1 VNETGEFS
9 SILRLDEPSEDA
21 AAAFLLTVAEG
32 PDEGSTLLVD
42 PSLPT
47 RVFVGTSSSCELRLT
62 DAEVSR
68 RHIALE
74 AIGEKLRVTD
84 LGSANGTTADGVLL
98 VEGFLR
104 GAEVLRL
111 GRTAIR
117 VVRRH
122 AVPSAK
128 ASRAER
134 FGRVV
139 GASPEMQRLYPLC
152 IRLAMASVPVIL
164 EGEPGTGKELLAEAL
179 HEQGPRAEGPFVVFD
194 STVNPAAG
202 ELLGVFEEANGGT
215 LLIDE
220 VEELEPSLQEHLL
233 RILERTDI
241 DVRVIFTTRRD
252 LDRLVEAGRF
262 REDLF
267 ERMSLAARVELPP
280 LRRRTGDV
288 RRLALHFARDIGG
301 PAATLPPDLVAQWET

>member
-117 VVRRH
+117 QPR
-122 AVPSAK
+122 
-128 ASRAER
+128 
-134 FGRVV
+134 
-139 GASPEMQRLYPLC
+139 GA
-152 IRLAMASVPVIL
+152 
-164 EGEPGTGKELLAEAL
+164 
-179 HEQGPRAEGPFVVFD
+179 
-194 STVNPAAG
+194 
-202 ELLGVFEEANGGT
+202 
-215 LLIDE
+215 
-220 VEELEPSLQEHLL
+220 
-233 RILERTDI
+233 
-241 DVRVIFTTRRD
+241 
-252 LDRLVEAGRF
+252 F
-262 REDLF
+262 R
-267 ERMSLAARVELPP
+267 S
-280 LRRRTGDV
+280 RRRSEPRDATALSTLHSARHGERSRHP
-288 RRLALHFARDIGG
+288 RR
-301 PAATLPPDLVAQWET
+301 